1 MADVHPCPKYVEQQ
15 RCLMELGIIGL
26 PKSGKTTTFNALTRG
41 HAEASPASA
50 ASAKPNIGVAKV
62 PDPRLDFLA
71 SMFKPKR
78 VVPAEVRYIDIPG
91 APEGLGRSGS
101 LGGQYLNSLQ
111 RCDAL
116 LQVVRAFNDPSVPH
130 VEGYTDPYRDISTMD
145 LELTFSD
152 LAILERR
159 SERLT
164 SELKGIRSQERN
176 RVLGEAALIERLKEA
191 LSQDTPLREQNLT
204 PDEELMISGYQF
216 LTGKPLLILQNVDE
230 GQTPNLLELE
240 EEMSLRLN
248 APSVGC
254 AVMCGKLEEE
264 LTQMDPEEEEGF
276 RGSLKAGEAGADRMI
291 RLSYK
296 LLNLVSFLTVG
307 PDEVRAWSIPEGT
320 PAVKAASVIHSD
332 IERGFIRAEVISYDD
347 LVRCGGMVEA
357 RRQGVLRA
365 EGRGYVVQDG
375 DIINFLFNV

>member
-1 MADVHPCPKYVEQQ
+1 
-15 RCLMELGIIGL
+15 MELGIIGL

-41 HAEASPASA
+41 HAEAGD

-71 SMFKPKR
+71 SVFKPKR

-91 APEGLGRSGS
+91 APEGLGRSGD
-101 LGGQYLNSLQ
+101 LGGRYLNSLQ
-111 RCDAL
+111 SCDAL
-116 LQVVRAFNDPSVPH
+116 LHVVRAFNDPSVPH

-164 SELKGIRSQERN
+164 AELKGIKAQERN
-176 RVLGEAALIERLKEA
+176 RVQGEAALIERLKQA

-204 PDEELMISGYQF
+204 LDEGNMISGYQF

-230 GQTPNLLELE
+230 EQTPNLLELE

-248 APSVGC
+248 ARSVGC
-254 AVMCGKLEEE
+254 AVMCGILEEE
-264 LTQMDPEEEEGF
+264 LSQMDPEEEEGY
-276 RGSLKAGEAGADRMI
+276 RRSQKACEPGADRMI
-291 RLSYK
+291 KLSYSQ
-296 LLNLVSFLTVG
+296 LNLVSFLTVG

-320 PAVKAASVIHSD
+320 PAAKAAGVIHSD
-332 IERGFIRAEVISYDD
+332 MERGFIRAEVISYDD
-347 LVRCGGMVEA
+347 LARCGGMVEA
-357 RRQGVLRA
+357 RRRGVLRA
-365 EGRGYVVQDG
+365 EGRGYPVQDG
-375 DIINFLFNV
+375 YIINFLFNV

>member
-1 MADVHPCPKYVEQQ
+1 
-15 RCLMELGIIGL
+15 MELGIIGL
-26 PKSGKTTTFNALTRG
+26 PKSGKTTTFNALTRR

-62 PDPRLDFLA
+62 PDPRLAFLA
-71 SMFKPKR
+71 SMVKPKR

-91 APEGLGRSGS
+91 APEGLGRSRG

-111 RCDAL
+111 LCDAL
-116 LQVVRAFNDPSVPH
+116 LHVVRAFNDPSVPH
-130 VEGYTDPYRDISTMD
+130 VEGYPDSCRDISTMN

-164 SELKGIRSQERN
+164 SELKSTRTQDRN
-176 RVLGEAALIERLKEA
+176 RIQGEAALIERLKEA

-204 PDEELMISGYQF
+204 LDEEHVIAGYQF
-216 LTGKPLLILQNVDE
+216 LTGKPLLILQNIDE
-230 GQTPNLLELE
+230 EQTPNLLELE
-240 EEMSLRLN
+240 EEMYLRLN
-248 APSVGC
+248 APRVGC
-254 AVMCGKLEEE
+254 TVMCGKLEEE
-264 LTQMDPEEEEGF
+264 LAQMDPEEEEGF

-296 LLNLVSFLTVG
+296 LLNLVSFLTIG

-320 PAVKAASVIHSD
+320 PAVKAAGVIHSD

-357 RRQGVLRA
+357 RRQGVLRI
-365 EGRGYVVQDG
+365 EGRGYIVQDG